1 MRYPWAD
8 PTEGVFS
15 DDVLEFEPQID
26 SLPAGWITLETDLP
40 SMIAR
45 PFCDTYAAIGSR
57 TVMNAD
63 TIAEDERSL
72 ETLSYFKS
80 ARQLYSTMTPSNK
93 TANQPLKP
101 VYYDDTK
108 IPKHMG
114 AAISMIGNF
123 DSKLGEIRV
132 KNESTLFKRWI
143 AKGIAVFEQ
152 IQEEDPFSYIW
163 PDADGYDIV
172 REQTVE
178 YFTQHRGSF
187 NVEVNGEEVP
197 VTSPELTHDNI
208 DTYTVHDQYPNAQ
221 RLRALLA
228 IARIAPDAWKRNDHA
243 VRDHDAVLTDILG
256 IKFAPPD
263 FTVRRLRERFEDIS
277 RDLEVFSKTRLS
289 GHMFVETPPAGT
301 RGFPAQI
308 AKREGNRVEAPLPL
322 SDPDYG
328 LGYMFSPRAKFELNP
343 RIIAYGKRTSDRILA
358 DFSDRDVASKAF

>member
-8 PTEGVFS
+8 PTEGVFC
-15 DDVLEFEPQID
+15 DDVLEFEPIID
-26 SLPAGWITLETDLP
+26 SLPAGWISLEDDLP
-40 SMIAR
+40 SIIAR

-72 ETLSYFKS
+72 ETLSYFKC
-80 ARQLYSTMTPSNK
+80 ARQLYSTMTPPNK
-93 TANQPLKP
+93 AVNQPLKP

-132 KNESTLFKRWI
+132 KNESTLFKRWVS
-143 AKGIAVFEQ
+143 KGIAVFDQ
-152 IQEEDPFSYIW
+152 DEEVDPSTFIW

-178 YFTQHRGSF
+178 YFSQHRGSF
-187 NVEVNGEEVP
+187 TVEVNGRDIS
-197 VTSPELTHDNI
+197 VTSPELTIDNI
-208 DTYTVHDQYPNAQ
+208 DDYEVQDEYPHAT

-228 IARIAPDAWKRNDHA
+228 IARFAPDAWKRNDHA
-243 VRDHDAVLTDILG
+243 LRDHNAALIDILG
-256 IKFAPPD
+256 IRFAPPEYS
-263 FTVRRLRERFEDIS
+263 VRMMRDRFEDIS
-277 RDLEVFSKTRLS
+277 RELEVFSKTRLS

-343 RIIAYGKRTSDRILA
+343 RIIAYGKRTSDRLLA